1 MSADVTDS
9 KGYHHGDLK
18 EALLAAA
25 WEVIDGGGLDEL
37 TLRGLSRMVG
47 VSHAAPYHHFKNRE
61 ALVEVLR
68 GLAFEQFTEAMEERG
83 ARSRKAETRLFEM
96 GRAYIDFARDYPARM
111 ALMFSLRSR
120 DALQDPRDDPRE
132 DPREDRGD
140 EGERAICAI
149 ERRSFEVL
157 VEAIVA
163 LQREGK
169 APKGDPSRLALLA
182 FSAVHGFAKL
192 WNEGPLSEM
201 PSYGDAYERTR
212 DQLLRTLIRGFVSER
227 ELADREAPKRSQKG
241 SQKARKR

>member
-111 ALMFSLRSR
+111 GLMFSLRSR
-120 DALQDPRDDPRE
+120 DGLQDPRDDPRE
-132 DPREDRGD
+132 DPRDDRGEED
-140 EGERAICAI
+140 RAICAI

-227 ELADREAPKRSQKG
+227 ELADRQAPKRT
-241 SQKARKR
+241 QKARKR